1 MFEVL
6 LYADLN
12 CTDAAEMLNRIE
24 SNKYMNSATKVE
36 LVEVI
41 QEATP
46 HCLMGRKRLK
56 EQA

>member
-12 CTDAAEMLNRIE
+12 CADAAEMLYRIE
-24 SNKYMNSATKVE
+24 ANKYMNSAIKVE

-41 QEATP
+41 REATP
-46 HCLMGRKRLK
+46 HCSWD
-56 EQA
+56 AND

>member
-24 SNKYMNSATKVE
+24 ANKYMDSITKVE

-46 HCLMGRKRLK
+46 HCPWD
-56 EQA
+56 AND

>member
-12 CTDAAEMLNRIE
+12 CADAAEMLNRIE
-24 SNKYMNSATKVE
+24 TNKYIDSITKVE
-36 LVEVI
+36 LIEVF

-46 HCLMGRKRLK
+46 HCSWD
-56 EQA
+56 AND